1 MTIRLYNYWR
11 SSASWRVRAALH
23 LKGLAFEYVPVHLVK
38 GEQRSTEHHARNP
51 MDQVPALELELPGR
65 GTVVVAQSLAILEL
79 LDELHPEPALLPRD
93 PYLRARAR
101 ELAEIVNAGIQPHQN
116 LAPMG
121 RIDALQAGAGKAHA
135 RHFNELGLAAY
146 EARAKD
152 VAGRFSVGDSPS
164 IADLCLIPQIYS
176 ARRFEVPDLEA
187 RFPLLMRIEAA
198 CSALPAFAAAHPDA
212 QPDAPKT

>member
-1 MTIRLYNYWR
+1 MTMRLYNYWR
-11 SSASWRVRAALH
+11 SSASWRVRSALH
-23 LKGLAFEYVPVHLVK
+23 LKGIAFEYVPVHLVQ
-38 GEQRSTEHHARNP
+38 GEQRSAEHQARNP
-51 MDQVPALELELPGR
+51 MEQVPALELELPGR
-65 GTVVVAQSLAILEL
+65 GRVVVTQSLAIIEL

-116 LAPMG
+116 LTPMG
-121 RIDALQAGAGKAHA
+121 RIDALQAGAGKLHA
-135 RHFNELGLAAY
+135 RHFNDVGLAAY

-198 CSALPAFAAAHPDA
+198 CNALPAFQAAHPDA